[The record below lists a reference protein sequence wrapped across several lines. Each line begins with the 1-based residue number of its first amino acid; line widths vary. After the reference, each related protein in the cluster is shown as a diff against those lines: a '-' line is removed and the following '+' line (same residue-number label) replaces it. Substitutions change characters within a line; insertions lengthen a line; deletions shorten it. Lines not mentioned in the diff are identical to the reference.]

1 MASHP
6 KTDLL
11 DRVAR
16 GHGLSPALT
25 LGLGAGVYFEY
36 YRRPQSSPTRFI
48 TGLHRSFPESLRQNF
63 VEYEQ
68 APEATLRAALRAN
81 AMWFIYDRQPTT
93 ALLGIEMLAEEL
105 VYYDAVAD
113 WRVCWQAMARE
124 IFGTRAL
131 FRRDYGA
138 FLQEISNLVNTQAL
152 VSELNEIAEEW
163 EGFAAYLETSA
174 APQGEPS
181 FETASR
187 LVRRIAFRE
196 EHFWGKVLD
205 L

>member
-1 MASHP
+1 MASHSD
-6 KTDLL
+6 TELL
-11 DRVAR
+11 DRAAR
-16 GHGLSPALT
+16 DHALSPALT
-25 LGLGAGVYFEY
+25 LGLSAGVYFEY
-36 YRRPQSSPTRFI
+36 FRRPQPSPTRLI
-48 TGLHRSFPESLRQNF
+48 TGLQRSFPESLRQNF

-105 VYYDAVAD
+105 IYYDTVAD

-124 IFGTRAL
+124 IFSTRAL

-138 FLQEISNLVNTQAL
+138 FLQEISKYFNTQAL
-152 VSELNEIAEEW
+152 ASEVNEIAEEW
-163 EGFAAYLETSA
+163 ERFAAYLETSA
-174 APQGEPS
+174 APQGDPS

>member
-1 MASHP
+1 VASNSE
-6 KTDLL
+6 TDLL
-11 DRVAR
+11 DRVAQSHR
-16 GHGLSPALT
+16 LSSAMT
-25 LGLGAGVYFEY
+25 LGLSAGIYFEY
-36 YRRPQSSPTRFI
+36 YRRPQPSPTRFI
-48 TGLHRSFPESLRQNF
+48 TGLQRSFPESLRQNF
-63 VEYEQ
+63 VKYEA
-68 APEATLRAALRAN
+68 APEATLRTALREN

-105 VYYDAVAD
+105 VYYDTVAD
-113 WRVCWQAMARE
+113 WRVCWQAMARQ
-124 IFGTRAL
+124 IFSTRAL

-138 FLQEISNLVNTQAL
+138 FLQEISNLIHTQAL
-152 VSELNEIAEEW
+152 ASELNEIAEEW
-163 EGFAAYLETSA
+163 ERFAAYLEANA
-174 APQGEPS
+174 APRGDPS